1 MPRGSGM
8 LLAGASPRPWLE
20 KTRGDALVPRA
31 GRRETHK
38 GDGEQSGQRGLACA
52 EPPGQG
58 GSGGVVHGYL
68 D

>member
-20 KTRGDALVPRA
+20 KTRGDAPSLEPGE
-31 GRRETHK
+31 GRRTRATESK
-38 GDGEQSGQRGLACA
+38 AGGAGPACA
-52 EPPGQG
+52 QPPGPG
-58 GSGGVVHGYL
+58 GSGGAAHGYL